1 MSSARNMVMG
11 CQLTGWRL
19 FALSYEQT
27 EVSMVETF
35 MTVVA
40 VWKIALA
47 VVDGTLAVLTYRKGN
62 TSEAIY
68 WLIWFVALILI

>member
-1 MSSARNMVMG
+1 
-11 CQLTGWRL
+11 
-19 FALSYEQT
+19 
-27 EVSMVETF
+27 MVETF

-47 VVDGTLAVLTYRKGN
+47 VVDGALAVLTYRKGN

-68 WLIWFVALILI
+68 WLIWFVVLILI